1 MLGVV
6 FTGSGK
12 LEIREFAD
20 PSPGAGQVVV
30 EMKSSGLCGS
40 DLRPF
45 RSSAD
50 ELGARAEI
58 ISGHEPCGIVAE
70 VGAGVRNVS
79 VGDRVM
85 VHHYSGCQR
94 CEHCQTGW
102 TQLCQSE
109 YQKVYGSG
117 AHGGNAD
124 YELIED
130 YMCVPMPDGLSYEEG
145 AAIACGTGTAYQALR
160 RLDVSGRDALA
171 VFGQGPV
178 GLSGTFLG
186 AHMGARVIAVDP
198 VAERRELAE
207 ASGAWRSI
215 DPMQDDPVRAIYEL
229 TGGRGADATLDA
241 TGIGEVRANAI
252 RSTRIWGRA
261 CLVGEGGTMTVEP
274 SPDIIHRQL
283 NLYGSWT
290 FGKTTLEELANWVV
304 ERQIPLSDIITHR
317 FTLDKAEEAFDLFN
331 GATTGKVVFNW
342 D

>member
-6 FTGSGK
+6 FTGNGK

-20 PSPGAGQVVV
+20 PSPGVGQVVV

-40 DLRPF
+40 DLRPY
-45 RSSAD
+45 RSSAED
-50 ELGARAEI
+50 LGPRAEVI
-58 ISGHEPCGIVAE
+58 TGHEPCGVVAE
-70 VGAGVRNVS
+70 VGAGVRNVRA
-79 VGDRVM
+79 GDRVM

-94 CEHCQTGW
+94 CEYCQTGW

-160 RLDVSGRDALA
+160 RLDVSGRDVLA

-186 AHMGARVIAVDP
+186 RKWA
-198 VAERRELAE
+198 LA
-207 ASGAWRSI
+207 
-215 DPMQDDPVRAIYEL
+215 
-229 TGGRGADATLDA
+229 
-241 TGIGEVRANAI
+241 
-252 RSTRIWGRA
+252 
-261 CLVGEGGTMTVEP
+261 
-274 SPDIIHRQL
+274 
-283 NLYGSWT
+283 
-290 FGKTTLEELANWVV
+290 
-304 ERQIPLSDIITHR
+304 
-317 FTLDKAEEAFDLFN
+317 
-331 GATTGKVVFNW
+331 
-342 D
+342 

>member
-6 FTGSGK
+6 FTGNGK

-20 PSPGAGQVVV
+20 PSPGVGQVVV

-40 DLRPF
+40 DLRPY
-45 RSSAD
+45 RSSAE
-50 ELGARAEI
+50 ELGPRAEMI
-58 ISGHEPCGIVAE
+58 TGHEPCGVVAK
-70 VGAGVRNVS
+70 VGAGVRNVR

-94 CEHCQTGW
+94 CEYCQTGW

-160 RLDVSGRDALA
+160 RLDVSGRDVLA

-186 AHMGARVIAVDP
+186 AQMGARVIAVDP

-207 ASGAWRSI
+207 ASGAWKSI
-215 DPMQDDPVRAIYEL
+215 DPMRDDPVSAIYEL
-229 TGGRGADATLDA
+229 TGGRGADCTLDA
-241 TGIGEVRANAI
+241 TGIGDVRANVI

-261 CLVGEGGTMTVEP
+261 CLVGEGGTLTVEP

-283 NLYGSWT
+283 SLFGSWT
-290 FGKTTLEELANWVV
+290 FSKTVLEELATWVV
-304 ERQIPLSDIITHR
+304 EREIPLSDIITHR
-317 FTLDKAEEAFDLFN
+317 FTLDKAEEAFTLFS

>member
-6 FTGSGK
+6 FTGDSN

-20 PSPGAGQVVV
+20 PSPGPGQVVV

-40 DLRPF
+40 DLRPY
-45 RSSAD
+45 RSSVE
-50 ELGARAEI
+50 ELGPRAEVI
-58 ISGHEPCGIVAE
+58 TGHEPCGVVAE
-70 VGAGVRNVS
+70 VGAGVRNVR

-94 CEHCQTGW
+94 CEYCQTGW
-102 TQLCQSE
+102 TQLCQTE

-160 RLDVSGRDALA
+160 RLDVSGRDVLA

-186 AHMGARVIAVDP
+186 AHMGARIIAVDP

-207 ASGAWRSI
+207 ASGAWKSI
-215 DPMQDDPVRAIYEL
+215 DPLKDDPVSAIYDL
-229 TGGRGADATLDA
+229 TGGRGADCTLDA

-252 RSTRIWGRA
+252 RSARIWGRA
-261 CLVGEGGTMTVEP
+261 CLVGEGGSMTVEP

-290 FGKTTLEELANWVV
+290 FSKTVLEELSTWVV
-304 ERQIPLSDIITHR
+304 ERNIPLSDIITHR
-317 FTLDKAEEAFDLFN
+317 FTLDKAEEAFTLFN

>member
-6 FTGSGK
+6 FTGNGG

-20 PSPGAGQVVV
+20 PQPGAGQVVV

-40 DLRPF
+40 DLRPY

-50 ELGARAEI
+50 ELGARADI
-58 ISGHEPCGIVAE
+58 ISGHEPCGVVAE
-70 VGAGVRNVS
+70 VGAGVRNVR

-102 TQLCQSE
+102 TQLCQTE
-109 YQKVYGSG
+109 YQKVYGSH

-130 YMCVPMPDGLSYEEG
+130 YMCVPMPDELSYEEG

-178 GLSGTFLG
+178 GLSGAFLG

-198 VAERRELAE
+198 VAERRALAE
-207 ASGAWRSI
+207 AAGAWQTI
-215 DPMQDDPVRAIYEL
+215 NPMRDDPVSAIYEL

-241 TGIGEVRANAI
+241 TGIDEVRANAI

-261 CLVGEGGTMTVEP
+261 CLVGDGGTLSVEP

-304 ERQIPLSDIITHR
+304 ERDIPLRDIITHR
-317 FTLDKAEEAFDLFN
+317 FSLDKAKEAFALFN

>member
-6 FTGSGK
+6 FTGDSK

-20 PSPGAGQVVV
+20 PSPGPGQVVV

-40 DLRPF
+40 DLRPY
-45 RSSAD
+45 RSSSE
-50 ELGARAEI
+50 ELGARTEV
-58 ISGHEPCGIVAE
+58 ISGHEPCGVVAE
-70 VGAGVRNVS
+70 VGAGVRNVR

-94 CEHCQTGW
+94 CEFCETGW

-160 RLDVSGRDALA
+160 RLDVSGRDVLA

-178 GLSGTFLG
+178 GLSGAFLG
-186 AHMGARVIAVDP
+186 ARMGARVIAVDP
-198 VAERRELAE
+198 VAERRKLAE
-207 ASGAWRSI
+207 DSGVWKSI
-215 DPMQDDPVRAIYEL
+215 DPMQDDPVSAIYEL
-229 TGGRGADATLDA
+229 TGGRGADCTLDA
-241 TGIGEVRANAI
+241 TGIGDVRANAI
-252 RSTRIWGRA
+252 RSARIWGRA

-290 FGKTTLEELANWVV
+290 FSKTVLEELATWVV
-304 ERQIPLSDIITHR
+304 EREIPLSDIITDR
-317 FTLDKAEEAFDLFN
+317 FTLDKAEEAFTLFN

>member
-58 ISGHEPCGIVAE
+58 ISGHEPCGVVAE
-70 VGAGVRNVS
+70 VGAGVRNVR

-94 CEHCQTGW
+94 CEHCQRGW

-160 RLDVSGRDALA
+160 RLDVSGRDVLA

-215 DPMQDDPVRAIYEL
+215 DPMRDDPVSAIYEL
-229 TGGRGADATLDA
+229 TGGRGADCTLDA

-290 FGKTTLEELANWVV
+290 FSKTVLEELANWVV
-304 ERQIPLSDIITHR
+304 ERRIPLSEIITHR

>member
-6 FTGSGK
+6 FTGNGE

-20 PSPGAGQVVV
+20 PQPGAGQVVV

-40 DLRPF
+40 DLRPY

-58 ISGHEPCGIVAE
+58 ISGHEPCGVVVE
-70 VGAGVRNVS
+70 VGAGVRNAR

-102 TQLCQSE
+102 TQLCQTE
-109 YQKVYGSG
+109 HQKVYGSH

-160 RLDVSGRDALA
+160 RLDVSGCDALA

-198 VAERRELAE
+198 VAERRALAE
-207 ASGAWRSI
+207 ASGAWHTI
-215 DPMQDDPVRAIYEL
+215 DPMRDDPVSAIYEL

-241 TGIGEVRANAI
+241 TGIDEVRANAI
-252 RSTRIWGRA
+252 RSARIWGRA
-261 CLVGEGGTMTVEP
+261 CLVGEGGTLSVEP

-283 NLYGSWT
+283 SLYGSWT

-304 ERQIPLSDIITHR
+304 ERDIPLRDIITHR
-317 FTLDKAEEAFDLFN
+317 FSLDKAKEAFALFN

>member
-6 FTGSGK
+6 FTGEGK
-12 LEIREFAD
+12 LEIREFGD
-20 PSPGAGQVVV
+20 PSPEAGQVVV

-40 DLRPF
+40 DLRPY
-45 RSSAD
+45 RSSAE
-50 ELGARAEI
+50 ELGPRTEI
-58 ISGHEPCGIVAE
+58 ISGHEPCGVVAE
-70 VGAGVRNVS
+70 VGAGVRSVR

-94 CEHCQTGW
+94 CEFCQTGW

-130 YMCVPMPDGLSYEEG
+130 YMCVPMPEGLSYEEG

-160 RLDVSGRDALA
+160 RLDVSGRDVLA

-207 ASGAWRSI
+207 ASGAWKSI
-215 DPMQDDPVRAIYEL
+215 DPMQDDPVSAIYEL
-229 TGGRGADATLDA
+229 TGGRGADCTLDA

-252 RSTRIWGRA
+252 RSARIWGRA

-290 FGKTTLEELANWVV
+290 FSKTVLEELSNWVV
-304 ERQIPLSDIITHR
+304 ERGIPLSDIITHR
-317 FTLDKAEEAFDLFN
+317 FTLDKAEEAFTLFN